1 MGSFLYEPDW
11 SYSTKSWMTPVEL
24 FVLIF
29 FVVFPFFFYASVY
42 FTRVYSVVFPW
53 ALHVL
58 NPLCYGIPGMILRRG
73 AGAMKLVDM
82 DGLVPGYLA
91 LGQAILT
98 ILRFTRVLN
107 DYASYD
113 CSTTT
118 QASWYDWAP

>member
-1 MGSFLYEPDW
+1 MGSFLYQPDW

-42 FTRVYSVVFPW
+42 FALVYSVVFPW

-58 NPLCYGIPGMILRRG
+58 NLLCYGIPGMILRRG

-82 DGLVPGYLA
+82 DGLVPGVR
-91 LGQAILT
+91 I
-98 ILRFTRVLN
+98 
-107 DYASYD
+107 
-113 CSTTT
+113 
-118 QASWYDWAP
+118 